1 MLLLLHDE
9 LYIALSP
16 RQVLLILIGRRL
28 TSRGLVRRVLVK
40 KEVFCDVVAGG
51 ESPWDA
57 AIKTLG
63 EELPALASRRAR
75 ATVVI
80 SNHFMR
86 YAVVPW
92 SEALN
97 NESEELA
104 FARHCFKQLYGAAA
118 DIWELCLSRRRIGV
132 RQLASAVDGGFLEA
146 LRALFAHAG
155 MPLTSV
161 QPHLMA
167 AYNSC
172 RANLRER
179 SAWFVL
185 FEPGCLCLALIQNER
200 WINVRTMRVGSDWR
214 ESLPLI
220 LEREAYLVESDMATD
235 VVFLWA
241 PELGNA
247 TLPAVGRW
255 QMHNLQPLTRT
266 RYIPGYERCFAR
278 AVSK

>member
-1 MLLLLHDE
+1 MSLLSHDE
-9 LYIALSP
+9 LHIALSP
-16 RQVLLILIGRRL
+16 EQVLLILIGRRL
-28 TSRGLVRRVLVK
+28 TRQGLVRRVLIK
-40 KEVFCDVVAGG
+40 KVVFCDVVNGG
-51 ESPWDA
+51 DSSWA
-57 AIKTLG
+57 AALKVLAD
-63 EELPALASRRAR
+63 ELPALTSRRVR

-92 SEALN
+92 SEALH

-104 FARHCFKQLYGAAA
+104 FARYCFRQLYGAAA
-118 DIWELCLSRRRIGV
+118 DIWELCLNRGRIGV
-132 RQLASAVDGGFLEA
+132 QQLASAVDDGFLKA
-146 LRALFAHAG
+146 LRALFMHAG

-172 RANLRER
+172 RAHLGER

-214 ESLPLI
+214 ESLPLL

-241 PELGNA
+241 PELGNE

-255 QMHNLQPLTRT
+255 KIHNLQLLTRS
-266 RYIPGYERCFAR
+266 RYIPGYERCFAT